1 MERKQSFIFI
11 LIVYLVAITIGGI
24 GYLLLRSAIET
35 DNEFLRI
42 LISSAFM
49 DIIATLIVYVFSLF
63 VKNTS
68 LYDPYWSVWP
78 FVLVLFPMIM
88 EADMWN
94 ITNILVLIVV
104 SFYAIRLTL
113 NWAIRFKGLK
123 YEDFRYNEYRN
134 KLHPVLFELLNF
146 FGFMF
151 MPTVLVF
158 LGSIPLLLC
167 LVYAKEF
174 NGLYV
179 IGLLVTLIGVMFEI
193 FADFDVEEFKKD
205 ENNRGKTLQTGIW
218 KYSRHPN
225 YLGEM
230 TIWTGFM
237 VLGLMVCVVNKL
249 DIWWLMIIGSILI
262 DILFITYSAPR
273 MDKRMLERHADYK
286 EYMERTSF
294 LLLFPPKRK

>member
-11 LIVYLVAITIGGI
+11 TIVYLVAIIVGGI
-24 GYLLLRSAIET
+24 GYLLLRKAFDTEMGFW
-35 DNEFLRI
+35 EI
-42 LISSAFM
+42 LFCSLFM
-49 DIIATLIVYVFSLF
+49 DVIGTLIIYVISIF

-78 FVLVLFPMIM
+78 FVIVLFPMIM
-88 EADMWN
+88 EENMWN
-94 ITNILVLIVV
+94 ITNICLLIVV
-104 SFYAIRLTL
+104 SFYAFRLTL
-113 NWAIRFKGLK
+113 NWALRFKGLK
-123 YEDFRYNEYRN
+123 FEDFRYKEYRD
-134 KLHPVLFELLNF
+134 KLHSAVFELLNF
-146 FGFMF
+146 FGFML

-158 LGSIPLLLC
+158 LACIPIIAC
-167 LVYAKEF
+167 LSYVNEF

-179 IGLLVTLIGVMFEI
+179 IGLLITVVGVMFEI
-193 FADFDVEEFKKD
+193 LADFDIEEFKKD
-205 ENNRGKTLQTGIW
+205 ASNKGKTLQTGIW

-230 TIWTGFM
+230 TVWTGFM
-237 VLGLMVCVVNKL
+237 VLGIMVCVLNKL

-273 MDKRMLERHADYK
+273 MDKRMLERHSDYK